1 MTFSLPHTCSVVACA
16 WTYSRQ
22 HSKREQCSYKAN
34 IYSATTPFIN
44 VFISLPLRFHEV
56 AHELGVE
63 DRITMAIAGI
73 RSIH

>member
-1 MTFSLPHTCSVVACA
+1 MVFQGSLARGLTADNIRKENNVPIRLTFTPPMNNFS
-16 WTYSRQ
+16 
-22 HSKREQCSYKAN
+22 
-34 IYSATTPFIN
+34 PFIN
-44 VFISLPLRFHEV
+44 DFISLPLRFHEV